1 MPFAILGFAVVT
13 SLPVILLLIGGM
25 SGGWWIGAAFLYMT
39 GLAMVL
45 DRLLHLAAPATDP
58 ATEIPAADYLSAGL
72 AIAHFVLLALA
83 VAAVSGMTGLVWWE
97 RVLAFFAF
105 GLFFGQVSNSNAHEL
120 IHRSD
125 PLLRRLG
132 TWVFISH
139 LFGHHA
145 SAHPKIHHRHVGS
158 DEDPNSAKSGE
169 SYYHFLPRAWWGSFS
184 KGFRAEI
191 LGPAEQAWYQHPYAG
206 YAAGGLGFCL
216 LALVLG
222 GWAGLGAY
230 LGLAL
235 YATAQL
241 LMSDYVQHYGLRR
254 RVLPGG
260 RLEPVGPQHSWN
272 APQWFTS
279 RLMLNAPRHSE
290 HHAHP
295 ARPYP
300 ALALPGPDE
309 APTLPRSLPVMGMI
323 ALVPSRW
330 RGMMDPKVEDWT
342 LRRITAE

>member
-1 MPFAILGFAVVT
+1 M
-13 SLPVILLLIGGM
+13 
-25 SGGWWIGAAFLYMT
+25 AF
-39 GLAMVL
+39 
-45 DRLLHLAAPATDP
+45 
-58 ATEIPAADYLSAGL
+58 
-72 AIAHFVLLALA
+72 
-83 VAAVSGMTGLVWWE
+83 
-97 RVLAFFAF
+97 
-105 GLFFGQVSNSNAHEL
+105 
-120 IHRSD
+120 
-125 PLLRRLG
+125 
-132 TWVFISH
+132 
-139 LFGHHA
+139 
-145 SAHPKIHHRHVGS
+145 
-158 DEDPNSAKSGE
+158 
-169 SYYHFLPRAWWGSFS
+169 
-184 KGFRAEI
+184 
-191 LGPAEQAWYQHPYAG
+191 
-206 YAAGGLGFCL
+206 
-216 LALVLG
+216 
-222 GWAGLGAY
+222 
-230 LGLAL
+230 

-323 ALVPSRW
+323 ALIPSRW